1 MQLTVLYSTLPMY
14 SNNDVYSLF
23 FSNQSTIMDTF
34 HLCQFSILCVIFFPS
49 LSPSLKKKAKA
60 VVTKCLICISFLG
73 NISVPFSLFH
83 TYSHYTQKQ
92 KTFQYA
98 FYTNMLSVGMNLT
111 ILFLC
116 ANKRSST
123 EDTYTLGLLAQK
135 QTHPYT
141 VTTFIRFNAENTFG
155 LMHLYASYMY
165 TCFKVLIHCIKSLDP
180 GMQRVCNRTSHFS

>member
-1 MQLTVLYSTLPMY
+1 MPNMHQ
-14 SNNDVYSLF
+14 
-23 FSNQSTIMDTF
+23 
-34 HLCQFSILCVIFFPS
+34 
-49 LSPSLKKKAKA
+49 
-60 VVTKCLICISFLG
+60 FLG
-73 NISVPFSLFH
+73 KHFCAIQFISHLLSLH
-83 TYSHYTQKQ
+83 TETEDYSHYTQKQ

>member
-1 MQLTVLYSTLPMY
+1 MHQ
-14 SNNDVYSLF
+14 
-23 FSNQSTIMDTF
+23 
-34 HLCQFSILCVIFFPS
+34 
-49 LSPSLKKKAKA
+49 
-60 VVTKCLICISFLG
+60 FLG
-73 NISVPFSLFH
+73 KHFCAIQFISHLLSLH
-83 TYSHYTQKQ
+83 TETEDYSHYTQKQ